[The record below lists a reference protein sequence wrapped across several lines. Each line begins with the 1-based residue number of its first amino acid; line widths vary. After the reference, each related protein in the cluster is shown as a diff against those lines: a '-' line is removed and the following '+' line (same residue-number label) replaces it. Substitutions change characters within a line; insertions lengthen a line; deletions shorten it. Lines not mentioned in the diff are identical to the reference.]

1 MMNFEDTSRLLTEST
16 SSEFAIVKK
25 FNLQIIFFSF
35 RSVSS
40 ARPESNTSLPPVLH
54 MIWLGSRLPPKFAPN
69 ILSYVSL
76 NPDHELWLWLDTSP
90 DTVNIK
96 QQQVRVRDVNKET
109 WSTRDMLDT
118 STNWAMKSDVL
129 RLEILYKYGGIYVDI
144 DSVALRSFGN
154 LTSRS
159 MTQF

>member
-1 MMNFEDTSRLLTEST
+1 MNFEDTSRLLTEST
-16 SSEFAIVKK
+16 SSDLAIVKK
-25 FNLQIIFFSF
+25 FNLQVKCLSF

-40 ARPESNTSLPPVLH
+40 ARPEADTSLPPVLH

-90 DTVNIK
+90 DTVNTK

-118 STNWAMKSDVL
+118 STNWAMKS
-129 RLEILYKYGGIYVDI
+129 Y
-144 DSVALRSFGN
+144 
-154 LTSRS
+154 
-159 MTQF
+159 